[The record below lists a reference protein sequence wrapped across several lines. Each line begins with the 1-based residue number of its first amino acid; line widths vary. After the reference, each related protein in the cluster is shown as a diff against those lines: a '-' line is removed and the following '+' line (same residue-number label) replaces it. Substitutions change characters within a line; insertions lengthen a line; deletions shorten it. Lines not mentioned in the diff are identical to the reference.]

1 MNKIFLVDYN
11 LKTPEVYSVLTW
23 QVNNTDKVYKLEYPS
38 NPDLDI
44 ELMILHKKSL
54 EEAIVCL
61 ANYIKKKEYPQYVM
75 DKLGHFLTWISFVL
89 SGNSLTNNGV

>member
-1 MNKIFLVDYN
+1 
-11 LKTPEVYSVLTW
+11 
-23 QVNNTDKVYKLEYPS
+23 
-38 NPDLDI
+38 
-44 ELMILHKKSL
+44 MILHKKSL